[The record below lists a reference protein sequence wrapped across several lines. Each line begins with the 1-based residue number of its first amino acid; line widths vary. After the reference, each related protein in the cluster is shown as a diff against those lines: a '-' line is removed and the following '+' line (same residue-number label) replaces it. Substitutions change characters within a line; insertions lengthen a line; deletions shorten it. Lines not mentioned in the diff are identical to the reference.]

1 MMSQRDS
8 GIEFSNLRQNH
19 FEYPYNNDLG
29 KLAEINKSQMQQ
41 ALVN

>member
-8 GIEFSNLRQNH
+8 GVEFSNFRQNQ